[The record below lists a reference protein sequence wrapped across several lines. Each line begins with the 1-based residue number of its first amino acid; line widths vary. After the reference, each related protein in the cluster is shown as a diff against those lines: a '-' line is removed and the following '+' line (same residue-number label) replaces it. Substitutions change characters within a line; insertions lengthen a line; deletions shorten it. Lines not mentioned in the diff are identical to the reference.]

1 LTSLSVCFFFQI
13 PVAVLSLLIGCVTLI
28 EGGWVQAGSEF
39 TFTGRSGET
48 VVATFETPYV
58 SRSSDNAIL
67 TFDYKLMAGSSPTL
81 KVFAHC
87 DGSASDALINLGQGG
102 SEFSLEGSVPE
113 YTSQCLAVQYF
124 IQEANTPCDLFKIVF
139 EGSASSTPSAEP
151 SVNVQNIK
159 FRSSD
164 VVGTADCEERNNR

>member
-1 LTSLSVCFFFQI
+1 
-13 PVAVLSLLIGCVTLI
+13 VTLI

-39 TFTGRSGET
+39 AFRVQESET
-48 VVATFETPYV
+48 VATFETPYV

-67 TFDYKLMAGSSPTL
+67 TFEYDLIGGQSPTL

-87 DGSASDALINLGQGG
+87 DGSSTPIDLGQGG
-102 SEFSLEGSVPE
+102 TEFLLEEPVSE

-124 IQEANTPCDLFKIVF
+124 IQEANTSCDLFKIVF
-139 EGSASSTPSAEP
+139 EGSSTPSAEP

-164 VVGTADCEERNNR
+164 VVGQATANCVVRNNR